1 MGKLKDLTG
10 QRFGKLTVIEK
21 VDYIGKN
28 TRWICKC
35 DCGNIVK
42 IQSNNL
48 LTGNTKSCGCLRA
61 KHGSYKSRL
70 YKIYTSMKYRCSC
83 PTDTGYKNYGGRGI
97 KVCDEWLQD
106 FHNFKEWALNN
117 GYDENA
123 PRGECTLDR
132 IDVNGNYEPNNCR
145 WITNLEQQSN
155 KRNNTHIEY
164 QGVIYTKKELAR
176 KFNINYATFLY
187 RLNYYG
193 WSVEEAIKPA
203 RKHKINEV
211 LNPS

>member
-1 MGKLKDLTG
+1 MKDLVG
-10 QRFGKLTVIEK
+10 QKFGRLTVISFN
-21 VDYIGKN
+21 GRKN
-28 TRWICKC
+28 GRYLWNCKC
-35 DCGNIVK
+35 ECGNDCVVEGHRLK
-42 IQSNNL
+42 
-48 LTGNTKSCGCLRA
+48 TEGTRSCGCLRKETNT
-61 KHGSYKSRL
+61 KHGDYKSRL

-83 PTDTGYKNYGGRGI
+83 PTDSGYKNYGGRGI

-123 PRGECTLDR
+123 PRGQCTIDR
-132 IDVNGNYEPNNCR
+132 IDVNGNYEPSNCR
-145 WITNLEQQSN
+145 WITNFEQQSN

-164 QGVIYTKKELAR
+164 QGEIYTKKELAR

-193 WSVEEAIKPA
+193 WSVEEAVKPA
-203 RKHKINEV
+203 RKYKVNKK
-211 LNPS
+211 LK